1 MFKHE
6 LKYSL
11 KVLLKNKI
19 LLFWTLAFPLIIG
32 IFFNMAFSDV
42 EKNEK
47 LDIIDIAIIENK
59 SWSEDIIFKNAF
71 ESLSDDKN
79 KERMFNITYT
89 DKKNVEKL
97 LEEEK
102 ITGYI
107 EKDKNVNLV
116 VKHSD
121 INETSFK
128 YVIEEINSNK
138 EIIET
143 LSKKEIEENYKNGVY
158 TIDYQKIY
166 QEVINLIN
174 KEEVELND
182 ISKNN
187 LSYTMIEYYTLI
199 AMTALYGG
207 ILSMFMIN
215 KHLANMDSV
224 GKRIAISPIKKGKM
238 LLATLLASYLIQL
251 FGLLLLF
258 LFTIFIL
265 KVEYGTNIILIIL
278 LAIIGSFAGLCLGIA
293 VATLSKSGE
302 NTKTGILLA
311 ITMFGC
317 FLSGM
322 MGITM
327 KYIIDSNIPLLNKIN
342 PASMIT
348 DGLYSLYY
356 FDTYNR
362 FIFDI
367 VSLIIFS
374 LVMILLSIR
383 GLRRTKYDSI

>member
-107 EKDKNVNLV
+107 EKDKNVNNLL
-116 VKHSD
+116 KHSD
-121 INETSFK
+121 INETILK

-143 LSKKEIEENYKNGVY
+143 LSKK
-158 TIDYQKIY
+158 
-166 QEVINLIN
+166 
-174 KEEVELND
+174 
-182 ISKNN
+182 
-187 LSYTMIEYYTLI
+187 
-199 AMTALYGG
+199 
-207 ILSMFMIN
+207 
-215 KHLANMDSV
+215 
-224 GKRIAISPIKKGKM
+224 
-238 LLATLLASYLIQL
+238 
-251 FGLLLLF
+251 
-258 LFTIFIL
+258 
-265 KVEYGTNIILIIL
+265 
-278 LAIIGSFAGLCLGIA
+278 
-293 VATLSKSGE
+293 
-302 NTKTGILLA
+302 
-311 ITMFGC
+311 
-317 FLSGM
+317 
-322 MGITM
+322 
-327 KYIIDSNIPLLNKIN
+327 
-342 PASMIT
+342 
-348 DGLYSLYY
+348 
-356 FDTYNR
+356 
-362 FIFDI
+362 
-367 VSLIIFS
+367 
-374 LVMILLSIR
+374 
-383 GLRRTKYDSI
+383 

>member
-121 INETSFK
+121 INETILK

-158 TIDYQKIY
+158 TID
-166 QEVINLIN
+166 
-174 KEEVELND
+174 
-182 ISKNN
+182 
-187 LSYTMIEYYTLI
+187 
-199 AMTALYGG
+199 
-207 ILSMFMIN
+207 
-215 KHLANMDSV
+215 
-224 GKRIAISPIKKGKM
+224 
-238 LLATLLASYLIQL
+238 
-251 FGLLLLF
+251 
-258 LFTIFIL
+258 
-265 KVEYGTNIILIIL
+265 
-278 LAIIGSFAGLCLGIA
+278 
-293 VATLSKSGE
+293 
-302 NTKTGILLA
+302 
-311 ITMFGC
+311 
-317 FLSGM
+317 
-322 MGITM
+322 
-327 KYIIDSNIPLLNKIN
+327 
-342 PASMIT
+342 
-348 DGLYSLYY
+348 
-356 FDTYNR
+356 
-362 FIFDI
+362 
-367 VSLIIFS
+367 
-374 LVMILLSIR
+374 
-383 GLRRTKYDSI
+383 